1 MKRVALIG
9 SPLKR
14 RHSAVMH
21 NAAFHHFRVDAIYE
35 LRELSPDQLDGFF
48 AEARGDDWLG
58 FQVTAPY
65 KQEALAR
72 CDEVEPA
79 ARRIGAV
86 NSVERR
92 PDGALVGFN
101 SDAPGFARAVQADL
115 GLDMKGAVVAVAGA
129 GGAARAVI
137 DAALEAG
144 ASEVIVG
151 NRTRS
156 TAVRLVESIGDG
168 RLHAAELGE
177 EFESGLD
184 EAKLAV
190 NATTVGMT
198 TSGSAFDVDRLQ
210 KGAAVFDL
218 VYVPPETEL
227 LESATARGLA
237 VANGAGMLVAQAEIA
252 FERWTGLAGAGAV
265 MSAAVQPLLQ
275 DPGSGA

>member
-1 MKRVALIG
+1 MMRVALIG

-21 NAAFHHFRVDAIYE
+21 NAAFRHYQVDATYE
-35 LRELSPDQLDGFF
+35 LRELSFDQLDGFF
-48 AEARGDDWLG
+48 AEARSDEWLG

-72 CDEVEPA
+72 CDEVDHT

-92 PDGALVGFN
+92 PDGSLVGFN
-101 SDAPGFARAVQADL
+101 SDAPGFARSVETDL
-115 GLDMKGAVVAVAGA
+115 GLDMRDVVVAVAGA

-144 ASEVIVG
+144 ASVVIVG

-156 TAVRLVESIGDG
+156 TAERLVESIGDE

-177 EFESGLD
+177 EFEAGLG
-184 EAKLAV
+184 EVNLAV

-198 TSGSAFDVDRLQ
+198 TSGSSFDVAQLGN
-210 KGAAVFDL
+210 GAAVFDL

-227 LESATARGLA
+227 LESARARGLA
-237 VANGAGMLVAQAEIA
+237 AVNGSGMLVAQAEIA
-252 FERWTGLAGAGAV
+252 FERWTGIGSVGTV
-265 MSAAVQPLLQ
+265 MRAAVEDLLN
-275 DPGSGA
+275 DGGSGT